1 MLSRI
6 AANCLW
12 LARYLERAENT
23 ARLIGVAQWR
33 SLLPEYHGGDPAPWR
48 WLMQAAA
55 DPFTWPQVPERDP
68 GAAVI
73 ALLIHD
79 HDHASSL
86 WSCLRAVRENARTAR
101 FALTTAT
108 WEAANTTWIEAR
120 ALDPEMVAARGVE
133 DVLAWTTGRCQW
145 IRGAI
150 EDLLDGDTARILA
163 VGRALERFDSTARTL
178 GLLLPEA
185 IADGAAARA
194 LGSPAHR
201 RWEALIGAGGVQDWF
216 RHLGGEVGDL
226 EATVRMIALDPRQQR
241 SLASCARRL
250 DGCLGEL
257 AAGRPTDASRQAAAL
272 SREVGALDAATL
284 IARPE
289 RLTALVAAGNRLAQA
304 VAIDHCGQQAV
315 SAPAPAAAEGQGQTQ
330 SQTQTQGPEP

>member
-33 SLLPEYHGGDPAPWR
+33 SLLPEYHGGDPRPWR
-48 WLMQAAA
+48 WLVEAAA
-55 DPFTWPQVPERDP
+55 DPATWSLVPERDS

-79 HDHASSL
+79 REHGSSL
-86 WSCLRAVRENARTAR
+86 WSCLRSVRENARTAR

-150 EDLLDGDTARILA
+150 EDLLDGETARILA
-163 VGRALERFDSTARTL
+163 VGRALERFDATARTL
-178 GLLLPEA
+178 GVLLPGSVT
-185 IADGAAARA
+185 DGDAARS

-201 RWEALIGAGGVQDWF
+201 RWEALLGAGGVQDWF
-216 RHLGGEVGDL
+216 RHLGGEIGDL
-226 EATVRMIALDPRQQR
+226 AATVRMIALDPRQQR

-250 DGCLGEL
+250 DACMAEL
-257 AAGRPTDASRQAAAL
+257 AAGRTTTASIQAAAL
-272 SREVGALDAATL
+272 NRAVGALDAATL
-284 IARPE
+284 IADPQ
-289 RLTALVAAGNRLAQA
+289 RLIDLVAAGNQLAQA
-304 VAIDHCGQQAV
+304 VAMDHCGLPVVPVVVMQTH
-315 SAPAPAAAEGQGQTQ
+315 SQTQ
-330 SQTQTQGPEP
+330 SSDP

>member
-33 SLLPEYHGGDPAPWR
+33 SLLPEYHGGDPTPWR
-48 WLMQAAA
+48 WLMHAAA
-55 DPFTWPQVPERDP
+55 DPLTWPQVPEQDP
-68 GAAVI
+68 GVAVI

-79 HDHASSL
+79 REHASSL

-108 WEAANTTWIEAR
+108 WEATNTTWIEAR
-120 ALDPEMVAARGVE
+120 ALDHEMVAARGVE
-133 DVLAWTTGRCQW
+133 DVLAWTTARCQW

-163 VGRALERFDSTARTL
+163 VGRALERFDATARTL

-185 IADGAAARA
+185 VTDGDAARV

-201 RWEALIGAGGVQDWF
+201 RWEALLGAGGVQDWF
-216 RHLGGEVGDL
+216 RHLGGEIGDL
-226 EATVRMIALDPRQQR
+226 SATVRMIALDPRQQR
-241 SLASCARRL
+241 SLASCARKL
-250 DGCLGEL
+250 DGCLTEF
-257 AAGRPTDASRQAAAL
+257 AAGRTTDASIQAAAL
-272 SREVGALDAATL
+272 NREVGALDADAL
-284 IARPE
+284 IGKPE
-289 RLTALVAAGNRLAQA
+289 RLTALIAAGNRLAQT
-304 VAIDHCGQQAV
+304 VAIDHCGLQPV
-315 SAPAPAAAEGQGQTQ
+315 PVIS
-330 SQTQTQGPEP
+330 TQTQGSST